1 MSRHGEL
8 RPGSIGERI
17 HDVLIQEGGWAP
29 TVRVGERLP
38 DVKLGTIGQTLLR
51 MVEAGHAE
59 QRIVGMN
66 GHARPEWC
74 AKEKTPDG
82 KRWEHWAAEKVGLSA
97 VETVC
102 KSCGGS
108 GTRMVPPSRTSLM
121 QHLMGYERTT
131 APQRW
136 QVMAGRFDNPRLELL
151 QRLAQLLKSD
161 LDSAARFANEL
172 ANRIRANP

>member
-1 MSRHGEL
+1 MKHGQL
-8 RPGSIGERI
+8 RPGTIGERI
-17 HDVLIQEGGWAP
+17 HDVLLQEAGWLP
-29 TVRVGERLP
+29 TNRIGARLP
-38 DVKLGTIGQTLLR
+38 DVKIGTIGQTLLR
-51 MVEAGHAE
+51 MVEAGHVE
-59 QRIVGMN
+59 QRMAGVN
-66 GHARPEWC
+66 GHARPEWS
-74 AKEKTPDG
+74 AKEHVPDDT
-82 KRWEHWAAEKVGLSA
+82 RWEVWVAEKIGALH

-108 GTRMVPPSRTSLM
+108 GKKMIPPSRTLLI

-136 QVMAGRFDNPRLELL
+136 EVMAGRFDNPRLELL
-151 QRLAQLLKSD
+151 QRLAGLLKSD